1 MTKVD
6 PTIFLI
12 VGLSVSAFVWLLTV
26 QLRGF
31 CVKALSIAAQAKF
44 PKMAAGEIKQA
55 SQATALDTAIEG
67 DLGQVQGWLVETY
80 PQAVGQLRLA
90 VKLRFVGPVL
100 ILAVVVIWRFVLG
113 GGQ

>member
-1 MTKVD
+1 MD

-12 VGLSVSAFVWLLTV
+12 VGLSVSAFVWLLTF

-55 SQATALDTAIEG
+55 SRATALEDALDG

-90 VKLRFVGPVL
+90 LKLRFVGPFL
-100 ILAVVVIWRFVLG
+100 ILLTGVIWRFVLG

>member
-1 MTKVD
+1 MD

-12 VGLSVSAFVWLLTV
+12 VGLSVSAFIWLLTV

-44 PKMAAGEIKQA
+44 PKMADGEIKQA
-55 SQATALDTAIEG
+55 SRATALEDALDGE
-67 DLGQVQGWLVETY
+67 LGQVQGWLKETY

-90 VKLRFVGPVL
+90 VKLRFVGPFL
-100 ILAVVVIWRFVLG
+100 ILLTGVIWRLVLG